1 MPIAQGGGGL
11 VTSGNIVDGSIINA
25 DINSAADIA
34 RSKLKAS
41 DFAPKVLATTRDIA
55 TASGTQT
62 IAHGL
67 GRTPILIEIKAV
79 LNTAGS
85 AATSLAFLASD
96 GTTVSSWHAGIGGD
110 DNANVDGTEFRIY
123 SGSAGASGFYAT
135 GTVTFD
141 ATNIYIAWVKQD
153 TPTGTIKMIITV
165 Q

>member
-1 MPIAQGGGGL
+1 MQFQGGGSSVG
-11 VTSGNIVDGSIINA
+11 SSEINDGAIVNDDINA
-25 DINSAADIA
+25 AADIA

-41 DFAPKVLATTRDIA
+41 DFAPKVLAVTRDIA
-55 TASGTQT
+55 TASGNQV

-67 GRTPILIEIKAV
+67 GRTPILIKISAV
-79 LNTAGS
+79 LNTGGS

-96 GTTVSSWHAGIGGD
+96 GTTVSSWHCGIGGD

-123 SGSAGASGFYAT
+123 SGSAGGSGYYAT

-141 ATNIYIAWVKQD
+141 GTNITIAWVKQD
-153 TPTGTIKMIITV
+153 SPTGTIKMIIEV